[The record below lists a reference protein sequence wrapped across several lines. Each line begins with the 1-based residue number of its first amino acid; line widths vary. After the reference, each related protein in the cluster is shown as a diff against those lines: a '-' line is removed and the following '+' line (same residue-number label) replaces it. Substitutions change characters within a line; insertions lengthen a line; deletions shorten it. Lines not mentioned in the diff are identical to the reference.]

1 MVTAILVAGMIQS
14 IVLSV
19 FLMKKSQEQGLFWWL
34 AVIHLCFAFD
44 LSLLLAWHEHWL
56 TSRLNM
62 MWPVLY
68 PVIFFL
74 FIRQCV
80 SGKPVAWRDG
90 IHFTPFLVMTL
101 LCVDLLWSP
110 ADIQPVMRHY
120 LAAVLLVVFYLG
132 YAVAG
137 MRLIW
142 RYQSQQMLFQ
152 AQLSQA
158 NLAVLWSICFSLL
171 LAVAMVVPQA
181 LFNTQLPL
189 PHLAISLILF
199 VITSCLLMHPGLLQ
213 FEVMTEPE
221 QEEFSQKE
229 LSQKEIEQPDEL
241 MKAISHDILALMDE
255 RQFFLNA
262 EISLSSLAQ
271 ELGVKPYLLTQAL
284 NQVLGI
290 KFYDLVN
297 ERRIAH
303 VCELLLKRPSRP
315 VLEMA
320 FEAGFNSK
328 STFNA
333 AFKKYQQ
340 CTPSQYKAR
349 LNRPN

>member
-1 MVTAILVAGMIQS
+1 MVTAILVAGIIQS
-14 IVLSV
+14 IVLGI
-19 FLMKKSQEQGLFWWL
+19 FLVKKSREQGSFWLL
-34 AVIHLCFAFD
+34 AVIHLCFAID

-68 PVIFFL
+68 PVLFLL
-74 FIRQCV
+74 FIRQCIT
-80 SGKPVAWRDG
+80 GKSVTRRDG
-90 IHFTPFLVMTL
+90 IHFVPLVVMSL
-101 LCVDLLWSP
+101 LCADLLWSP
-110 ADIQPVMRHY
+110 AEIQPVMRHY
-120 LAAVLLVVFYLG
+120 LAAGLLVVFYLG
-132 YAVAG
+132 YSAAG

-142 RYQSQQMLFQ
+142 RYHSQQMLFQ

-158 NLAVLWSICFSLL
+158 NLVVLWGISFSLL
-171 LAVAMVVPQA
+171 LAVVMVVPQA
-181 LFNTQLPL
+181 SVNTQLPL
-189 PHLAISLILF
+189 PHLAISLVLF
-199 VITSCLLMHPGLLQ
+199 VITCCLLIHPGLLQ
-213 FEVMTEPE
+213 FEVMAGPDLDESE
-221 QEEFSQKE
+221 A
-229 LSQKEIEQPDEL
+229 QPDAL
-241 MKAISHDILALMDE
+241 MQAISHEILALMDE
-255 RQFFLNA
+255 RQYFLNA
-262 EISLSSLAQ
+262 DISLSSLAQ
-271 ELGVKPYLLTQAL
+271 ELGVKPYLLTQAI
-284 NQVLGI
+284 NQVLGV

-297 ERRIAH
+297 ERRITH

-349 LNRPN
+349 IQSPN